1 MRKADT
7 ARVLGI
13 VAMVLASLLLAGCD
27 ADTIMST
34 GSLLGNLGSV
44 GFGNAGDMYV
54 EAARD
59 SINGFMAAFDIFG
72 NDVELTYSFHEAGEA
87 YGERPVDCLT
97 LRVRLGFDTKK

>member
-1 MRKADT
+1 MRKADS

-13 VAMVLASLLLAGCD
+13 VTLVLVSLLLAGC
-27 ADTIMST
+27 DTIMST